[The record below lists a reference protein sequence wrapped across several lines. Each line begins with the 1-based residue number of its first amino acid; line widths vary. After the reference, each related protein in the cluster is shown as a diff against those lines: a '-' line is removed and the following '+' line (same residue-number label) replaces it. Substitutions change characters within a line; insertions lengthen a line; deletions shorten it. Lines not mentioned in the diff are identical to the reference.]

1 MKVLRRTVFDSTET
15 LGVFKRLAIILLVVI
30 GFAPVALAQ
39 GTPSPM
45 SISFDFRNGSLGW
58 EAGFADY
65 PPATDKNDLYEL
77 RAEIRSLPPE
87 LGVNG
92 TGFYIQGNNRSDDLF
107 MFLKRRLDSA
117 DGIVAGQTYQITF
130 TLVFASAEQSG
141 CFGVGGS
148 PGDAVGLKAGATPAE
163 PIAVLDNSTPSA
175 WLRMNVGKGGGQ
187 RDYGDLAA
195 SGVSSI
201 ANGIPCGSEPPKYI
215 SIQRNHQH
223 TSLVNANS
231 RGEIWLLVGTDSGY
245 EGGTRLYYQRIDITL
260 TPVSPPPPPVLLTDQ
275 NTGRA
280 AAMDSV
286 TLLREPFSVMSS
298 QNFFSSD
305 QRTRI
310 TLFGYN
316 LELKNGEDLSAIT
329 AQAEDSQHRLY
340 TLPVEAAREVPSFSW
355 ITGVTVK
362 LPDELQGIGD
372 VSVKLG
378 LRGTLSRS
386 FRISLQKKSYNGWAI
401 SGAAASIQEG
411 RKPRR
416 TSP

>member
-1 MKVLRRTVFDSTET
+1 MKVLRRTVFDLLKT
-15 LGVFKRLAIILLVVI
+15 LTVFRRLIIVLLTPVT
-30 GFAPVALAQ
+30 FATIALAQ
-39 GTPSPM
+39 GTPSPV
-45 SISFDFRNGSLGW
+45 SVSFDFRNGSLGW

-77 RAEIRSLPPE
+77 RAELRKLPPE

-92 TGFYIQGNNRSDDLF
+92 TGFYMQGVNRSDDLF

-130 TLVFASAEQSG
+130 TLVFASAAQSG
-141 CFGVGGS
+141 CVGVGGS
-148 PGDAVGLKAGATPAE
+148 PGDGVGLKAGASPAE
-163 PIAVLDNSTPSA
+163 PIALLDASPLA
-175 WLRMNVGKGGGQ
+175 GWLRMNVGKGNQGQGG
-187 RDYGDLAA
+187 LAA
-195 SGVSSI
+195 SPTGSI
-201 ANGIPCGSEPPKYI
+201 ANGVPCGSAPPSYI
-215 SIQRNHQH
+215 SIQRTHQH

-245 EGGTRLYYQRIDITL
+245 EGGTGLYYQRIDVTL
-260 TPVSPPPPPVLLTDQ
+260 TPVSPPPPPGLLTDPY
-275 NTGRA
+275 TGRA
-280 AAMDSV
+280 AAVDSV

-298 QNFFSSD
+298 QNLFSSD
-305 QRTRI
+305 QRTRV

-329 AQAEDSQHRLY
+329 AQAEDSQHRVY
-340 TLPVEAAREVPSFSW
+340 TLGVEAAREVPNFSW

-378 LRGTLSRS
+378 LRGV
-386 FRISLQKKSYNGWAI
+386 
-401 SGAAASIQEG
+401 ASNQALVTI
-411 RKPRR
+411 K
-416 TSP
+416 